1 MDRLTETIKVS
12 LKTKGYLDMMK
23 GRDTYNKCIEDMIV
37 FFQETGHNP
46 KNHSKNP
53 NARVEKRIEDVIK
66 IIRSFEKD
74 YFIPVLNGKVSNA
87 SNANNSQ
94 LINLANDNNSLKKEL
109 IESKKKEQE
118 YKDKLSMLINQIN
131 AFCNNANSFKK
142 INSTSEIIVPPSTF
156 KVLMEQINKDY
167 VL

>member
-66 IIRSFEKD
+66 IIRSYEKD

-94 LINLANDNNSLKKEL
+94 LINLANDNNS
-109 IESKKKEQE
+109 
-118 YKDKLSMLINQIN
+118 
-131 AFCNNANSFKK
+131 
-142 INSTSEIIVPPSTF
+142 P
-156 KVLMEQINKDY
+156 
-167 VL
+167 